1 MRRVSLR
8 LVKVCAGLRE
18 ALSLITRDDYL
29 YIRVHGVLVLFSF
42 LGWITIMVVVLV
54 GGFLMFFF
62 RISDIYDH
70 NTYSRDSSL
79 VSFSPSNVIVM
90 VGFQYVYLLF

>member
-42 LGWITIMVVVLV
+42 QGWITIMVVVLV

-62 RISDIYDH
+62 VFQTSMTMIHIRAVLRLI
-70 NTYSRDSSL
+70 R
-79 VSFSPSNVIVM
+79 SFRPM
-90 VGFQYVYLLF
+90 

>member
-1 MRRVSLR
+1 M
-8 LVKVCAGLRE
+8 
-18 ALSLITRDDYL
+18 ITRDDYL

-42 LGWITIMVVVLV
+42 QGWITIMVVVLV

-70 NTYSRDSSL
+70 NTYSCNSSL
-79 VSFSPSNVIVM
+79 DSFISSDVIVIIINN
-90 VGFQYVYLLF
+90 

>member
-8 LVKVCAGLRE
+8 LVKVCTYLRE

-42 LGWITIMVVVLV
+42 QGWITIMVVVLV

-70 NTYSRDSSL
+70 NTYSCNSSL
-79 VSFSPSNVIVM
+79 DSFISSDVIVIIINN
-90 VGFQYVYLLF
+90 